1 MGTAAEFADRV
12 HRREPVL
19 GYWVVLDAP
28 PATERL
34 AASGYDF
41 LVLDAQH
48 GLVDDRA
55 VLSGLIA
62 VEAAR
67 SVPGASGSAG
77 VVRVAANDPT
87 LIGRALD
94 AGAAGVIV
102 PLVSSAAEAA
112 AAVRGTRY
120 PPAGI
125 RSFGPMR
132 SGLRIGPQPPESDA
146 SVVVLAM
153 IETPGGLAEV
163 AEIAATPGLDG
174 LFVGPNDLRLA
185 LGAATPDDPAFE
197 EQLEAALVTV
207 RDACA
212 AAGIAAGIFTA
223 SGEQA
228 ARRLSEGFTFVCV
241 YGDLVHVQQMA
252 REQLAVARTALDAAD
267 GPRRDPENGNQTFR
281 L

>member
-12 HRREPVL
+12 RRREPVL

-62 VEAAR
+62 VEAGG
-67 SVPGASGSAG
+67 SVPGSSAAVG
-77 VVRVAANDPT
+77 VVRVAANEPA
-87 LIGRALD
+87 LVGRALD
-94 AGAAGVIV
+94 AGAAGVVV

-112 AAVRGTRY
+112 AAVRATRY
-120 PPAGI
+120 PPDGV
-125 RSFGPMR
+125 RSYGPMR
-132 SGLRIGPQPPESDA
+132 SGIRIGPAPAESNA

-153 IETPGGLAEV
+153 IETPGGLADV

-174 LFVGPNDLRLA
+174 LFVGPNDLRLS
-185 LGAATPDDPAFE
+185 LGAATPDDPAFD
-197 EQLEAALVTV
+197 EQLEAALVAV
-207 RDACA
+207 RDACD
-212 AAGIAAGIFTA
+212 AAGIASGIFTA

-228 ARRLSEGFTFVCV
+228 ARRLGEGFTFVCV
-241 YGDLVHVQQMA
+241 YGDLAHVEQMA
-252 REQLAVARTALDAAD
+252 RDQLAVARAAL
-267 GPRRDPENGNQTFR
+267 G
-281 L
+281 